1 MVVCI
6 LLPRFELAVAAGG
19 RQALASGP
27 LALAPEIGREPLI
40 GETSAAAEAYGVRAG
55 LRLGEA
61 LARCPTLRL
70 VTPDPAGVADA
81 WEHIVA
87 ALEGIGA
94 AVESDHPGI
103 AWFEEKGLRTLHG
116 GTVEHVIT
124 AARRALA
131 AVTRAATPQSTP
143 ITSPLDA
150 LSPPEVEILPPG
162 STPHGPAEADARV
175 VPLTSAPSATAA
187 PLRVPERIGPTS
199 SAASVPVPPGGAS
212 PTSSSGAA
220 PMSSSGASPASSSGA
235 APMSSSGAAAASS
248 RVSRA
253 GSSSPS
259 GAAPSRV
266 LGAGGA
272 GSPSGVT
279 AAPSHV
285 PNQIGAPGGG
295 GPASRG
301 LGSPG
306 GGTGVANVGRI
317 GAAPGGAASSG
328 AGRIGAAPSRFAAL
342 AAAHRARTRRPEI
355 APESPAQLAA
365 YLAPLPV
372 SLLNARPEVAALPDS
387 LERFGIA
394 TLGELA
400 ALSRA
405 HLADRFGP
413 AGPLAR
419 DLAQGKDA
427 PLRPRV
433 PSERLEEVLELP
445 ESASGPQLERALG
458 MLIDRVLARPERR
471 GRTVRAVVLSAA
483 LVGGGTWRSQMT
495 FREAL
500 ADPRRMRLAITG
512 RLTELPAPADS
523 LRLRVE
529 AFGPPSGDQRS
540 LLAEPATIRR
550 ARLREAVRQ
559 TRAAAGPDAAL
570 RILAVDP
577 DSRVPER
584 RLALAPWEP

>member
-19 RQALASGP
+19 REALATGP

-70 VTPDPAGVADA
+70 VAPDPAGVADA
-81 WEHIVA
+81 WERMIA

-94 AVESDHPGI
+94 AVESDHPGT
-103 AWFEEKGLRTLHG
+103 AWFEERGLRGLHG
-116 GTVEHVIT
+116 GSAESVIT

-131 AVTRAATPQSTP
+131 AATQS
-143 ITSPLDA
+143 
-150 LSPPEVEILPPG
+150 G
-162 STPHGPAEADARV
+162 KARGV
-175 VPLTSAPSATAA
+175 VSQTFL
-187 PLRVPERIGPTS
+187 
-199 SAASVPVPPGGAS
+199 GGDS
-212 PTSSSGAA
+212 RFGGGVA
-220 PMSSSGASPASSSGA
+220 PMPAAGV
-235 APMSSSGAAAASS
+235 GV
-248 RVSRA
+248 VSA
-253 GSSSPS
+253 ISPS
-259 GAAPSRV
+259 
-266 LGAGGA
+266 
-272 GSPSGVT
+272 
-279 AAPSHV
+279 
-285 PNQIGAPGGG
+285 
-295 GPASRG
+295 
-301 LGSPG
+301 
-306 GGTGVANVGRI
+306 
-317 GAAPGGAASSG
+317 AASSG
-328 AGRIGAAPSRFAAL
+328 AGRVGAAPSRFAAL
-342 AAAHRARTRRPEI
+342 AAAHRARARRPEI
-355 APESPAQLAA
+355 APDSPARLAA

-372 SLLNARPEVAALPDS
+372 SLLNARPEVAMLPEA

-405 HLADRFGP
+405 HLADRFGA

-419 DLAQGKDA
+419 DLARGKDT

-433 PSERLEEVLELP
+433 PSERLQEVLELP
-445 ESASGPQLERALG
+445 ESASGPQLERGLG

-483 LVGGGTWRSQMT
+483 LVGGGTWRTQMT

-540 LLAEPATIRR
+540 LLAEPAAIRR

>member
-19 RQALASGP
+19 REALAAGP

-81 WEHIVA
+81 WERVVA

-94 AVESDHPGI
+94 AVESEHPGI
-103 AWFEEKGLRTLHG
+103 AWFEEQGLRGLHG
-116 GTVEHVIT
+116 GSVESVIT
-124 AARRALA
+124 AARRALS
-131 AVTRAATPQSTP
+131 AATRGG
-143 ITSPLDA
+143 TSPFA
-150 LSPPEVEILPPG
+150 APAQVGVRGRPESRG
-162 STPHGPAEADARV
+162 SNRPAEGRV
-175 VPLTSAPSATAA
+175 TPFSGSSMDIAA
-187 PLRVPERIGPTS
+187 P
-199 SAASVPVPPGGAS
+199 GGGGTPLS
-212 PTSSSGAA
+212 
-220 PMSSSGASPASSSGA
+220 
-235 APMSSSGAAAASS
+235 
-248 RVSRA
+248 
-253 GSSSPS
+253 GSSVDI
-259 GAAPSRV
+259 A
-266 LGAGGA
+266 
-272 GSPSGVT
+272 
-279 AAPSHV
+279 
-285 PNQIGAPGGG
+285 APGGG
-295 GPASRG
+295 GPSSRG

-306 GGTGVANVGRI
+306 GGTGVANAGRI
-317 GAAPGGAASSG
+317 GVAHSGAASSG

-342 AAAHRARTRRPEI
+342 AAAHRARARRPEI
-355 APESPAQLAA
+355 APDSPARLAA

-372 SLLNARPEVAALPDS
+372 SLLNARPEVAALPES

-394 TLGELA
+394 TLGALA

-405 HLADRFGP
+405 HLADRLGP
-413 AGPLAR
+413 AGPIAR
-419 DLAQGKDA
+419 DLARGKDT

-433 PSERLEEVLELP
+433 PSERLQEVLELP

-483 LVGGGTWRSQMT
+483 LVGGGTWRSRMT

-540 LLAEPATIRR
+540 LLSEPAAVRR

>member
-19 RQALASGP
+19 REALAAGP
-27 LALAPEIGREPLI
+27 LALAPEIGRETLI

-81 WEHIVA
+81 WERVVG

-94 AVESDHPGI
+94 AVESDHPGT
-103 AWFEEKGLRTLHG
+103 AWFEEQGLRGLHG
-116 GTVEHVIT
+116 GSVEGVIRT
-124 AARRALA
+124 ARRALA
-131 AVTRAATPQSTP
+131 AATRGERGGPPSLLAAF
-143 ITSPLDA
+143 
-150 LSPPEVEILPPG
+150 
-162 STPHGPAEADARV
+162 
-175 VPLTSAPSATAA
+175 AA
-187 PLRVPERIGPTS
+187 PAPPAAIAGRVGD
-199 SAASVPVPPGGAS
+199 PPS
-212 PTSSSGAA
+212 PIAFA
-220 PMSSSGASPASSSGA
+220 
-235 APMSSSGAAAASS
+235 
-248 RVSRA
+248 
-253 GSSSPS
+253 
-259 GAAPSRV
+259 
-266 LGAGGA
+266 
-272 GSPSGVT
+272 
-279 AAPSHV
+279 
-285 PNQIGAPGGG
+285 APGGG
-295 GPASRG
+295 APSSRG

-306 GGTGVANVGRI
+306 GGTGEANVGRI
-317 GAAPGGAASSG
+317 GASASSAASSG
-328 AGRIGAAPSRFAAL
+328 AGRVGAAPSRFAAL
-342 AAAHRARTRRPEI
+342 AAAHRARARRPEI
-355 APESPAQLAA
+355 APDSPARLAA

-372 SLLNARPEVAALPDS
+372 SLLNARPEVAALPEA

-405 HLADRFGP
+405 HLADRFGV
-413 AGPLAR
+413 AGTIAR
-419 DLAQGKDA
+419 DLARGKDT

-433 PSERLEEVLELP
+433 PSERLQEVLELP

-540 LLAEPATIRR
+540 LLAEPAAIRR

-570 RILAVDP
+570 RVLAVDP

>member
-19 RQALASGP
+19 REALAAGP

-81 WEHIVA
+81 WERVVG

-94 AVESDHPGI
+94 AVESDHPGT
-103 AWFEEKGLRTLHG
+103 AWFEEQGLRGLHG
-116 GTVEHVIT
+116 GSVEGVIRT
-124 AARRALA
+124 ARQALA
-131 AVTRAATPQSTP
+131 TATRGEKGGPPSLLAAFAGAGTPP
-143 ITSPLDA
+143 
-150 LSPPEVEILPPG
+150 
-162 STPHGPAEADARV
+162 
-175 VPLTSAPSATAA
+175 
-187 PLRVPERIGPTS
+187 
-199 SAASVPVPPGGAS
+199 
-212 PTSSSGAA
+212 
-220 PMSSSGASPASSSGA
+220 PASSGVFGT
-235 APMSSSGAAAASS
+235 PG
-248 RVSRA
+248 
-253 GSSSPS
+253 GDPSSPVAF
-259 GAAPSRV
+259 GAPGRDPSSPVAFGAPGRDPS
-266 LGAGGA
+266 
-272 GSPSGVT
+272 SPV
-279 AAPSHV
+279 AF
-285 PNQIGAPGGG
+285 GAPGGG
-295 GPASRG
+295 APSSRG

-306 GGTGVANVGRI
+306 GGTGAASVGRI
-317 GAAPGGAASSG
+317 GTSASSAASSG
-328 AGRIGAAPSRFAAL
+328 AGRVGAAPSRFAAL
-342 AAAHRARTRRPEI
+342 AAAHRARARRPEI
-355 APESPAQLAA
+355 APDSPARLAA

-372 SLLNARPEVAALPDS
+372 SLLNARPEVAALPEA

-405 HLADRFGP
+405 HLADRFGH
-413 AGPLAR
+413 AGTIAR
-419 DLAQGKDA
+419 DLARGKDT

-433 PSERLEEVLELP
+433 PSERLQEVLELP

-540 LLAEPATIRR
+540 LLAEPAAIRR